1 MVLHEVVISG
11 NGGVKPVGSPDAAG
25 RPSQCSAYHQK
36 DPGEKNIRDRLPL
49 WRAISSLWLERVL
62 NDAEVR
68 SIARILAD
76 SRYDW
81 LELQR
86 IYLYEVAPVVHANL
100 RAGHGV
106 WDAFDTGWLRN
117 GILKNMLNPK
127 YAQEALKNRDYLTE
141 FVARDWERIKKHV
154 HDIRR
159 NRCMSPAEQRGIIT
173 LLKSLERKSY

>member
-1 MVLHEVVISG
+1 MVLHEVDMSG
-11 NGGVKPVGSPDAAG
+11 NGGVKPVASSDKSE
-25 RPSQCSAYHQK
+25 RPSLYSAHPRK
-36 DPGEKNIRDRLPL
+36 DPGEMNIRDRLPL

-106 WDAFDTGWLRN
+106 WEAFDTRWLQKE
-117 GILKNMLNPK
+117 IMKNMLNPQHTR
-127 YAQEALKNRDYLTE
+127 AALKNREYLTE
-141 FVARDWERIKKHV
+141 FVAGDWERIKKYV

-159 NRCMSPAEQRGIIT
+159 NRRMSPAEQRGIIT